1 MKALKLF
8 VLATIPLLALACAS
22 TAGTVGDQRV
32 LTAEQITQSDA
43 RNALELIEHQRPRW
57 LNQRF
62 NRSLRLDTK
71 ILVYYN
77 GTRLGGIEVLQ
88 DVQLQGV
95 QLIRYVGSA
104 EAGRLAGAGS
114 DAVDAAI
121 LISSG
126 PAGAR

>member
-1 MKALKLF
+1 MRSWK
-8 VLATIPLLALACAS
+8 VLVLGLSLLWAPACAS
-22 TAGTVGDQRV
+22 GPGTVGDQYT
-32 LTAEQITQSDA
+32 LTADQIQQSDA
-43 RNALELIEHQRPRW
+43 RNALELIEHMRPRW

-62 NRSLRLDTK
+62 NRSLRLDTQ

-77 GTRLGGIEVLQ
+77 GTRVGGLEVLR
-88 DVQLQGV
+88 DIQLQGV

-104 EAGRLAGAGS
+104 EAGRLPGASS

-126 PAGAR
+126 PAGER